1 MSFLFHPVRS
11 TLTGF
16 IALIALPVFAQVSVF
31 SDRYSVAEGETL
43 RLTVEVDQRASGR
56 PDFSPLT
63 RDFHFLGSKQMT
75 VSSFANGENQYTTRW
90 QILLRPRHSGELQI
104 PPLQFNNELSQPLL
118 ISVAGE
124 TGAAAIISNDA
135 YLESAVDGYEVYQGS
150 QVLYSQRLFHLDDL
164 PPMASLSEPLVPD
177 AEIVPLG
184 EQLQYTREINGQTYK
199 VVEQNYALFPQQAGQ
214 LLIPAAHFSAGPG
227 TPELN
232 SEPIFIDVLPQPSQ
246 KIRGYWLPSNRLSL
260 EDLTQSPNHLTVGES
275 QTRTL
280 KMTAEG
286 LLAEQLPSLFSLRNE
301 LATIEIE
308 DVQLEQKNTVK
319 GIISSRTE
327 TVHITPLERGEV
339 TLPAIT
345 IPWWNLTLDKSEKVS
360 LAQVVLRVE
369 PASPE
374 KESLTVS
381 PAPSAKAGQTD
392 NKLSTNT
399 TSDTEQS
406 GSIRLLVWLLASVAI
421 ITSLGWLYSF
431 SSQRR
436 KQLNQDH
443 QPSEP
448 APPLQS
454 PPSNDSDK
462 LNQILQAEQHAF
474 SQALDACNNDTPLE
488 ARLLMLEWARLFWP
502 HIQFNDSLDLS
513 ELNNSK
519 TLELLLID
527 MESYISGTEAGPW
540 SGDLL
545 ASALMHIRA
554 NHLQPQE

>member
-1 MSFLFHPVRS
+1 MSFLFHPARS
-11 TLTGF
+11 TLAGF
-16 IALIALPVFAQVSVF
+16 IALIALPVLAQVSVF

-104 PPLQFNNELSQPLL
+104 PPLQFNNEFSQPLL
-118 ISVAGE
+118 ITVAGE

-164 PPMASLSEPLVPD
+164 PPMASLSEPLIPD
-177 AEIVPLG
+177 TEIVPLG
-184 EQLQYTREINGQTYK
+184 EKQQYTREINGQTYK

-214 LLIPAAHFSAGPG
+214 LSIPAAHFSAGPG

-246 KIRGYWLPSNRLSL
+246 KIRGYWLPSSKLSL

-280 KMTAEG
+280 KITAEG
-286 LLAEQLPSLFSLRNE
+286 LLAEQLPSLISLRNE
-301 LATIEIE
+301 LATIEVE

-327 TVHITPLERGEV
+327 TVRITPVERGEV

-345 IPWWNLTLDKSEKVS
+345 IPWWNLTLDKSEKAS
-360 LAQVVLRVE
+360 LPQIVLRVE
-369 PASPE
+369 PASPRNE
-374 KESLTVS
+374 PLADA
-381 PAPSAKAGQTD
+381 PAPAAETD
-392 NKLSTNT
+392 QADKERSVDTTANTETN
-399 TSDTEQS
+399 
-406 GSIRLLVWLLASVAI
+406 GSVRLLVWLLASVAI

-436 KQLNQDH
+436 KQPAQKNQ
-443 QPSEP
+443 QSEP
-448 APPLQS
+448 S
-454 PPSNDSDK
+454 PPTQTPPINDSDK
-462 LNQILQAEQHAF
+462 LNQILKAEQLAF

-502 HIQFNDSLDLS
+502 HIQFNNSLDLS

-527 MESYISGTEAGPW
+527 MESYISGSEAGPW

-545 ASALMHIRA
+545 ASALMHIRE
-554 NHLQPQE
+554 NQLKPQA